1 MDRHFD
7 PEIIIDELTGNQC
20 YTKPLAFK
28 NGVLYIELVLSGKK
42 ISEKSHRHLA
52 VRAAK
57 HYRSSLFGFQNAVA
71 AKVTVLTKSPCA
83 EDAGGKLEK
92 STVETIV
99 GIMFQEG
106 ILN

>member
-1 MDRHFD
+1 MERHFD

-28 NGVLYIELVLSGKK
+28 NGVLYIELLLSGKK
-42 ISEKSHRHLA
+42 VLEKSHRHLA

-57 HYRSSLFGFQNAVA
+57 HYRSPVFGFENAVA
-71 AKVTVLTKSPCA
+71 AKVTVLTKSTK
-83 EDAGGKLEK
+83 EGDTVEGGGKP
-92 STVETIV
+92 TVETIV